1 MMCFYPF
8 MAVKFEDLPPQVQ
21 NQLKQMQ
28 QLQQQ
33 LEMLVQQRLQ
43 LDVRLRET
51 ENALEEL
58 NKLEDDSLIYKT
70 IGNLIIKADR
80 ETVLKELQEEKE
92 SSELR
97 KKTLEGQ
104 ETKIKEKLE
113 ELQTKI
119 QEALRK

>member
-104 ETKIKEKLE
+104 ETKIKERLE

>member
-1 MMCFYPF
+1 

-119 QEALRK
+119 QEVLRK

>member
-1 MMCFYPF
+1 

-58 NKLEDDSLIYKT
+58 NKLEDGSLIYKT